1 MPFALVN
8 TVRIEDVDQA
18 REALH
23 REVIAGVKQA
33 PGFIRGIWTAD
44 RGSGRGIGL
53 VVFEHRDQA
62 ESLMRM
68 RQSDQMK
75 LPLGVT
81 LESAT
86 VYEVQ
91 GEA

>member
-8 TVRIEDVDQA
+8 TVHIEDVDLT
-18 REALH
+18 REALY
-23 REVIAGVKQA
+23 RGVIDGVKQA
-33 PGFIRGIWTAD
+33 PGFIRGTWTAD
-44 RGSGRGIGL
+44 RATGRGIGF

-62 ESLMRM
+62 ESLMNIQ
-68 RQSDQMK
+68 QSAAMV
-75 LPLGVT
+75 LPPGVT

-91 GEA
+91 G

>member
-1 MPFALVN
+1 MPFALIN
-8 TVRIEDVDQA
+8 TVHIENVDLT
-18 REALH
+18 REALYS
-23 REVIAGVKQA
+23 EVIDGVKQA
-33 PGFIRGIWTAD
+33 PGFIHGTWTAD
-44 RGSGRGIGL
+44 RATGRGIGF

-62 ESLMRM
+62 ESLMYIQ
-68 RQSDQMK
+68 QSAAME
-75 LPLGVT
+75 LPPGVT

>member
-1 MPFALVN
+1 MPFALINIVH
-8 TVRIEDVDQA
+8 IENVDLT
-18 REALH
+18 REALYSD
-23 REVIAGVKQA
+23 VIDGVRHA
-33 PGFIRGIWTAD
+33 PGFMHGTWTAD
-44 RGSGRGIGL
+44 RASGRGIGF

-62 ESLMRM
+62 ESLMNM
-68 RQSDQMK
+68 QQSAAMD
-75 LPLGVT
+75 LPAGVT